1 MMEKYISIYYRL
13 CDVTDGQNELIE
25 EFSKDYP
32 YHCILGIGE
41 LLDEFER
48 QISEIEAGHEFDIT
62 LRPEQAYRE
71 YSNEKVVEIEKETF
85 VVDGAFD
92 SENVYEDAVIP
103 LRDEDGNYLK
113 GIVMEVRDNSVI
125 VNLNH
130 PLAGRVLN
138 FHGGVIENR
147 EASNKDVNNIIEEY
161 DCVGNHCNCNCNCED
176 NNSKHQ
182 GECRCRHR
190 RRE

>member
-13 CDVTDGQNELIE
+13 FDVTDGRKELIE
-25 EFSKDYP
+25 ECSKDCP

-62 LRPEQAYRE
+62 LRPEQAYGE
-71 YSNEKVVEIEKETF
+71 YSDEKVVEIEKETF
-85 VVDGAFD
+85 VVNGAFD

-130 PLAGRVLN
+130 PLAGRTLN
-138 FHGGVIENR
+138 FHGAVIENR
-147 EASNKDVNNIIEEY
+147 EASKKDINNIMEERN
-161 DCVGNHCNCNCNCED
+161 CAGNHCDCNSNREN

-182 GECRCRHR
+182 GECRCKHR